1 VPITVAMAVLGCLI
15 VERNGIDIQLYKAK
29 PSSPDPTEIT
39 TVREAEAAEAVDQVD
54 PQGAVKEAEARAFE
68 ENSVATDK

>member
-1 VPITVAMAVLGCLI
+1 MAVLGCLI

-39 TVREAEAAEAVDQVD
+39 TVREAEAAEAAEAVD
-54 PQGAVKEAEARAFE
+54 PQVQ
-68 ENSVATDK
+68 

>member
-1 VPITVAMAVLGCLI
+1 MAVLGCLI

-39 TVREAEAAEAVDQVD
+39 TVREAEAAEAAEAVDQVD